1 MPMMP
6 VPWSHVSYW
15 RCTGCGI
22 CCKKFDVVLKFDE
35 WLRLVKTYGI
45 GVTTAGLNKFYLNK
59 RPDGSCVF
67 LTQSGNISFCG
78 LQNMKPLACKL
89 WPFRILDKPK
99 YGRPNEA
106 AFNYNG
112 RRLYVYIDP
121 LCPEIL
127 WGKPTPKMVY
137 KVIPEFIE
145 IALGLREK
153 QFYSTATP
161 LYSLYPKTRR
171 RYRII

>member
-1 MPMMP
+1 MMP

-67 LTQSGNISFCG
+67 LDLTA
-78 LQNMKPLACKL
+78 PAC
-89 WPFRILDKPK
+89 FS
-99 YGRPNEA
+99 PN
-106 AFNYNG
+106 
-112 RRLYVYIDP
+112 
-121 LCPEIL
+121 
-127 WGKPTPKMVY
+127 
-137 KVIPEFIE
+137 
-145 IALGLREK
+145 
-153 QFYSTATP
+153 QAT
-161 LYSLYPKTRR
+161 SLSAG
-171 RYRII
+171 YRT